1 MFCQKKY
8 FLKFDIGG
16 DDGIVRLWDIAS
28 GDKVSEMPVHS
39 DYIRAGECA
48 PNDPNIFCSGGYD
61 NQINV
66 LDMRASEI
74 TMSFDHGQPIE
85 SICLFPS
92 MSLIVSTGGRHLVI
106 NITER

>member
-1 MFCQKKY
+1 
-8 FLKFDIGG
+8 
-16 DDGIVRLWDIAS
+16 
-28 GDKVSEMPVHS
+28 MPVHS

-48 PNDPNIFCSGGYD
+48 PNDPNIFCSGDYD

-85 SICLFPS
+85 SIFLFPS
-92 MSLIVSTGGRHLVI
+92 MSLIVSTGGSLIKGKFYLICSLESTLQIKYICSIRILI
-106 NITER
+106 N